1 MPDGRFP
8 ETSWTDVVRA
18 RELTPD
24 GRRALAAL
32 CGAYW
37 FPVYAFIRRRG
48 ASAEEASDRT
58 QEFFTRRL
66 VEKNALASFDRARGT
81 RFRSWLLGCVKNHL
95 RNEHAHASTE
105 AAGGHVIIEGLDAAA
120 AEGRYQA
127 EPAHDLTPERLYDR
141 AFAESVLA
149 RVVGEVQA
157 KYAAAGKA
165 ALFEALKGT
174 LTANVPHRPHGEVA
188 ALLGRTEGDVRK
200 AAFDLRDVYKK
211 KLRAEVARLVAE
223 PGRAE
228 DREAL
233 VREEALYLLRALEG

>member
-1 MPDGRFP
+1 MPDGHFP
-8 ETSWTDVVRA
+8 KTSWTDVVRA

-32 CGAYW
+32 CEAYW

-105 AAGGHVIIEGLDAAA
+105 AAGGHVVLESLDAAA
-120 AEGRYQA
+120 AEGRYHA
-127 EPAHDLTPERLYDR
+127 EPAHGLTPERLYDR
-141 AFAESVLA
+141 AFAESMLE
-149 RVVGEVQA
+149 RVIGQVQA
-157 KYAAAGKA
+157 KYAAADNA

-174 LTANVPHRPHGEVA
+174 LTANVPQRPHGEVA
-188 ALLGRTEGDVRK
+188 ALLGRTEVSVRK
-200 AAFDLRDVYKK
+200 AAFDLRDVYKRM
-211 KLRAEVARLVAE
+211 LLAEVARLVAA
-223 PGRAE
+223 PNRAE

-233 VREEALYLLRALEG
+233 VREEVGLLLQALED